1 MAGKAGAM
9 HGIFQD
15 SSPFRFH
22 EDQKV
27 IDYFG
32 EQLLKAGYHYY
43 GSEPM
48 YSGISGAVMQ
58 ANIFIGV
65 VFYQRLRHM
74 VSDKSQA
81 RSTGP
86 VMAVTRQPVKGRKRH
101 GGIRLGEMERDAL
114 LSHGV
119 AFCLHDRLLNCSD
132 LHVAYACQQ
141 CGGFLN
147 VYSQQQQHDVVVHA
161 AGRTSLTQNLTRGK
175 GQRKQF
181 CHTCQSDKG
190 VRAIQMPYVFR
201 YLTNELAGMGI
212 RLNLTLSE

>member
-1 MAGKAGAM
+1 MAGKAGAI
-9 HGIFQD
+9 HGVFQD

-27 IDYFG
+27 VDYFG
-32 EQLLKAGYHYY
+32 EQLLKAGYHYF

-48 YSGISGAVMQ
+48 YSGVSGALMQ
-58 ANIFIGV
+58 ADIFIGV
-65 VFYQRLRHM
+65 VYYQRLRHM
-74 VSDKSQA
+74 VSDKYQA

-119 AFCLHDRLLNCSD
+119 AFCVHDRLLNCSD
-132 LHVAYACQQ
+132 LHVAYVCST
-141 CGGFLN
+141 CGGFLT
-147 VYSQQQQHDVVVHA
+147 VYPKQQMNDIVANAH
-161 AGRTSLTQNLTRGK
+161 GTTRQRI
-175 GQRKQF
+175 QRKQY

-190 VRAIQMPYVFR
+190 VRAVQMPYVFR

-212 RLNLTLSE
+212 RLSLQLSE

>member
-1 MAGKAGAM
+1 MAGKAGAL
-9 HGIFQD
+9 HGVFQD

-32 EQLLKAGYHYY
+32 EQLLNAGYHYY

-58 ANIFIGV
+58 ADIFIGV

-114 LSHGV
+114 ISHGV

-132 LHVAYACQQ
+132 LHVAHVCSN
-141 CGGFLN
+141 CGDFLT
-147 VYSQQQQHDVVVHA
+147 VYSKQQLNDIVATAHGTVSS
-161 AGRTSLTQNLTRGK
+161 TKYK
-175 GQRKQF
+175 GQRKQY

-190 VRAIQMPYVFR
+190 VRAVQMPYVFR

-212 RLNLTLSE
+212 KLQLKLTE